1 MMCCR
6 RERVRS
12 HPWDHLRVTQSK
24 RILALDDLY
33 SLLKIPWK
41 SNIPPPLLLKS
52 PVKQTRFACTGEE
65 AGGTGAHGAVLDGK
79 TQ

>member
-6 RERVRS
+6 ERVLS
-12 HPWDHLRVTQSK
+12 HPWDHLRVSQSK

-41 SNIPPPLLLKS
+41 SNIPTSILLKS

-65 AGGTGAHGAVLDGK
+65 AGGTGAQGAVLDGK
-79 TQ
+79 NQ